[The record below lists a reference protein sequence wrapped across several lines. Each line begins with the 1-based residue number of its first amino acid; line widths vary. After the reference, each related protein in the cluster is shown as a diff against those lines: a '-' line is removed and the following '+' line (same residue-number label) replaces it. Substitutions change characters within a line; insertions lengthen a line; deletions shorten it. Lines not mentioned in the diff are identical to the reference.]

1 MLLEAASPFSSL
13 LVELVDKKVFFTHP
27 HHFLWPLTWAW
38 GWQYHGINRYGWTY
52 FHTFRSC
59 CIDKFY
65 RKGTRTL
72 KGYLDPDQ
80 RSFSRWQTYII
91 CHRKKDPQLLWCQTF
106 KDSYRGGLC
115 NCHFYSVWYCLFN
128 CAKSLLFVNVYFF
141 SSRVWMGRP
150 EEVVSITEAMRAFRL
165 TRWFHGLQGGPCGMK
180 KLWAQPVCLIPC
192 LLDQFS

>member
-1 MLLEAASPFSSL
+1 MKNSFFSDDLADAAHGSYGSSSRMLLEAASPFSSL

-59 CIDKFY
+59 RIDKIY

-91 CHRKKDPQLLWCQTF
+91 CHRKKDPQLLWCQTS

-115 NCHFYSVWYCLFN
+115 NYHFYSVWYCLFN
-128 CAKSLLFVNVYFF
+128 CAKSLLFVNV
-141 SSRVWMGRP
+141 
-150 EEVVSITEAMRAFRL
+150 
-165 TRWFHGLQGGPCGMK
+165 
-180 KLWAQPVCLIPC
+180 
-192 LLDQFS
+192 